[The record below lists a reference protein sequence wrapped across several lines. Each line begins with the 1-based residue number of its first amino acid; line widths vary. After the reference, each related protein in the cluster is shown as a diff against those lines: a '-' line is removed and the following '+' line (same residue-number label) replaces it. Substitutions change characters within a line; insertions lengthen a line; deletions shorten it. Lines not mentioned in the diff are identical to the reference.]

1 MALHRV
7 AAAIGNNGR
16 KETLGALYL
25 YTHPRTPEFR
35 KQEKWRTLSEKRMHL
50 RLIHD
55 AETLM
60 RSLDS
65 TIKDKQRP
73 LRDGL
78 LFPGSNADDAMEERL
93 ARLLQAYLVS
103 LKSRRETIL
112 REHTLKGEQ
121 RDESWI
127 VQLILQLERNTGK
140 KWYKDLATLVN
151 AGYRAHGEKA
161 DVSADS
167 LRKILYRYPKTH

>member
-1 MALHRV
+1 M
-7 AAAIGNNGR
+7 N
-16 KETLGALYL
+16 T
-25 YTHPRTPEFR
+25 
-35 KQEKWRTLSEKRMHL
+35 S
-50 RLIHD
+50 
-55 AETLM
+55 
-60 RSLDS
+60 
-65 TIKDKQRP
+65 
-73 LRDGL
+73 
-78 LFPGSNADDAMEERL
+78 
-93 ARLLQAYLVS
+93 
-103 LKSRRETIL
+103 KSRRETIL

-167 LRKILYRYPKTH
+167 LRKILYRYPKTHPRVFAELKVLTIDPPEGRIDPKRRTMSASERRKWNRRKKEWPQRAYPVSARS